1 MIVKELKDLLSGFS
15 DYSEVM
21 INNEGLM
28 FHISRNMN
36 RVNLNKDDKI
46 IAEELLDDKFDEK
59 ESVVMLSTY

>member
-21 INNEGLM
+21 INNEGMM

-36 RVNLNKDDKI
+36 RVNLDKDDKI
-46 IAEELLDDKFDEK
+46 IAEELIDDKFDEK